1 MTIEITKENETMT
14 GLLNGRLDTAAIAEF
29 SQRIATL
36 KENADKRII
45 LDFAG
50 LQFISLPGIKLLQS
64 LQSMVKNCGGSLSIR
79 NAAMT
84 IMQLFTATGFA
95 SMFNFE

>member
-1 MTIEITKENETMT
+1 MTIEITEENETMT

-84 IMQLFTATGFA
+84 IMPLFTATGFA